1 MDTLPP
7 FIVRQ
12 FILFAAIVTFPP
24 FMVTL
29 LPVAS
34 PSNVTSPSFTVN
46 ASGFSDVVTA
56 QRPVTLSFTL
66 PSMTTGFKN
75 AVRTAYLSVKL
86 PSVMVIQPLYPYLL

>member
-34 PSNVTSPSFTVN
+34 PSNVTSPPSTKN
-46 ASGFSDVVTA
+46 ASGFSDDVTA
-56 QRPVTLSFTL
+56 QRPVTLSFAS
-66 PSMTTGFKN
+66 PVMRTGFAN

-86 PSVMVIQPLYPYLL
+86 PSVMTN